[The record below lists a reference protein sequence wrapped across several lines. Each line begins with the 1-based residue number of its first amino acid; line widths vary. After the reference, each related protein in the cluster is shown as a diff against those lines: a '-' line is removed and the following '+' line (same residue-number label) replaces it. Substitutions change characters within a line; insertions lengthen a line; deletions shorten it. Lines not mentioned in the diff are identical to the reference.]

1 MADRRSALPARRGR
15 LIGRDRELV
24 DLRNRVLHGDRRLL
38 TLTGAGGAG
47 KTALALEAARQ
58 LEPAMPDGVWL
69 VDLSAIREPDA
80 VALTMSDAL
89 GIVDQERPPVE
100 ALADH
105 LAARQ
110 TLIVLDNC
118 EHLLPGMA
126 PTVDAL
132 LDASPDLRIIATS
145 RTPLRI
151 SGESVFVVPPFAVP
165 DVGGATDLGRL
176 ASVPAVELF
185 VERASAADPS
195 FALSPTTAPAI
206 AAICRRLDGLPLA
219 IELAAAQAAV
229 LTPIEIDERLGSLGG
244 LSAVSRRGPAR
255 QRTMDATLDWSHDLL
270 EPVEQAVFRRLAVFA
285 GGWTLEA
292 AEQVCSLGDD
302 PERVVVALA
311 TLVDHSL
318 VVRDGDGPRSRYR
331 MLTPIAEYATR
342 RLAEAD
348 EAGAAGMAHGMYFFA
363 LTSDYDQGGAALPE
377 ALDAVAA
384 EHENCLAAIRFAE
397 QSGATPLW
405 LGLLRNHQLFW
416 RVRGHIRLGVRHFES
431 ALDAVADGTYARG
444 LLLGV
449 LAEYQQVLGEYDVAE
464 GRAREAEALFAS
476 MGDQP
481 VAQRIVIGVLG
492 LIAAARGDFVQAIAE
507 YRRAR
512 PLVDALPSDIS
523 LAYWHA
529 GVGRFEL
536 GLGDLPAA
544 ERDLELARE
553 HFGRAPS
560 WGSAQVLAQLGVI
573 ARRNGDAARAEALLA
588 ESLDLLRRY
597 GATIEAIACLEDVAR
612 VAARAASVASSR
624 NDVRRDDRAPR
635 HDRSDAESRDRAL
648 LDSDIDR
655 VRSMLDARVFDEAW
669 SLGLGL
675 TLDEAVDV
683 ATSPSDKVVAARP
696 VPRGSA
702 LTPREREI
710 ADLVALGMTNREIAE
725 RLVISPGTVRIH
737 VERILG
743 KLGRTSRV
751 QVATWVVDQRDRAGA
766 VGTSSD

>member
-1 MADRRSALPARRGR
+1 M
-15 LIGRDRELV
+15 
-24 DLRNRVLHGDRRLL
+24 
-38 TLTGAGGAG
+38 
-47 KTALALEAARQ
+47 
-58 LEPAMPDGVWL
+58 
-69 VDLSAIREPDA
+69 
-80 VALTMSDAL
+80 
-89 GIVDQERPPVE
+89 
-100 ALADH
+100 
-105 LAARQ
+105 
-110 TLIVLDNC
+110 
-118 EHLLPGMA
+118 
-126 PTVDAL
+126 
-132 LDASPDLRIIATS
+132 
-145 RTPLRI
+145 
-151 SGESVFVVPPFAVP
+151 
-165 DVGGATDLGRL
+165 
-176 ASVPAVELF
+176 
-185 VERASAADPS
+185 
-195 FALSPTTAPAI
+195 
-206 AAICRRLDGLPLA
+206 PLA

-270 EPVEQAVFRRLAVFA
+270 EPAEQAVFRRLAVFA

-464 GRAREAEALFAS
+464 GRAREAEALFTS

-492 LIAAARGDFVQAIAE
+492 LIAAARGDFAQAIA
-507 YRRAR
+507 
-512 PLVDALPSDIS
+512 DT
-523 LAYWHA
+523 
-529 GVGRFEL
+529 G
-536 GLGDLPAA
+536 
-544 ERDLELARE
+544 
-553 HFGRAPS
+553 AP
-560 WGSAQVLAQLGVI
+560 
-573 ARRNGDAARAEALLA
+573 
-588 ESLDLLRRY
+588 
-597 GATIEAIACLEDVAR
+597 
-612 VAARAASVASSR
+612 
-624 NDVRRDDRAPR
+624 
-635 HDRSDAESRDRAL
+635 DRSS
-648 LDSDIDR
+648 
-655 VRSMLDARVFDEAW
+655 
-669 SLGLGL
+669 
-675 TLDEAVDV
+675 TLCR
-683 ATSPSDKVVAARP
+683 ATSPWPIGTRGWGGSSSAWAICRP
-696 VPRGSA
+696 PNATSSWRASISA
-702 LTPREREI
+702 
-710 ADLVALGMTNREIAE
+710 
-725 RLVISPGTVRIH
+725 
-737 VERILG
+737 
-743 KLGRTSRV
+743 GRR
-751 QVATWVVDQRDRAGA
+751 RGA
-766 VGTSSD
+766 VRRCSPSSV